1 MDRHEI
7 SATFTERGAKGQTTA
22 GADRQ
27 KARKALVELSVSS
40 PAAATACKAN
50 IRGLRRRSIGIATLC
65 GRRAGFKACRNLL
78 YRANIPDCSAVE
90 GFDVNNFHKD
100 KV

>member
-7 SATFTERGAKGQTTA
+7 SATFTERGAKGQRTA

-50 IRGLRRRSIGIATLC
+50 IKYLRRRSIGYCNLVWTKSRVQGLQESVVQGEYSRLQC
-65 GRRAGFKACRNLL
+65 SGRF
-78 YRANIPDCSAVE
+78 
-90 GFDVNNFHKD
+90 
-100 KV
+100 